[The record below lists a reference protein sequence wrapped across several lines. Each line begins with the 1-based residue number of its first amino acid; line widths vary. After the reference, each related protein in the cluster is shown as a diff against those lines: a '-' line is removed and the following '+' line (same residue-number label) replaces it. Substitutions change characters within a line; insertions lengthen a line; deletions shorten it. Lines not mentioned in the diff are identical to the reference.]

1 MPGFELELPD
11 DLVMSI
17 KLPREEMPARLKREL
32 ALRLY
37 EKGLLSFGKARE
49 LAGMTKWEFSKLL
62 GEEDIL
68 RHYDVLGCNCK
79 NHKTLPSLFLSSSH
93 HTLKVGYQ
101 VRVSVQ
107 SQTYHARHVLSELHL
122 RQLYKM
128 CPSQTAF
135 HSPYNYLLP

>member
-1 MPGFELELPD
+1 MSGFELELPD

-62 GEEDIL
+62 GKKISCVITIL
-68 RHYDVLGCNCK
+68 K
-79 NHKTLPSLFLSSSH
+79 S
-93 HTLKVGYQ
+93 
-101 VRVSVQ
+101 
-107 SQTYHARHVLSELHL
+107 
-122 RQLYKM
+122 
-128 CPSQTAF
+128 
-135 HSPYNYLLP
+135 